1 MENFEKGEEQGS
13 EKLLYDCNGGEF
25 VFCPAAKR
33 ELRKCF
39 LDVFKVPVNKEVF
52 CGSFSLSF

>member
-1 MENFEKGEEQGS
+1 MENFEKGEEQGL
-13 EKLLYDCNGGEF
+13 EELLYGCDGGEF

-39 LDVFKVPVNKEVF
+39 LDGLQGTCE
-52 CGSFSLSF
+52 